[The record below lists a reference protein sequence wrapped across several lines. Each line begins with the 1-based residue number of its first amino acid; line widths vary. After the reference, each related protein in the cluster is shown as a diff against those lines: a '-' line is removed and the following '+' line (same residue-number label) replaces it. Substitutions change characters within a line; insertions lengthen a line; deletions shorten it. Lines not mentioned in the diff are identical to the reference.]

1 MIIFNPD
8 KSKCMSV
15 GKSIF
20 ENEPKWYMNDLEICN
35 VDKLEILGNVDWDWD
50 WPYQRITKC
59 RKYFYSLS
67 PVGILY
73 PGASPGVQSYLFKR
87 ICQPTITYGADCMNI
102 TDKDM
107 GRLDSVQG
115 QLLKQSL
122 GLSKRSHNS
131 ELLHALNIPRITDI
145 VDRNVCS
152 LFNRICNVNSPSR
165 NICMF
170 YLSQYV
176 LYGKLTQGTLL
187 HRVVRSSQS
196 PLDLAFSSTVNLRNN
211 DTLHDGHIDSI
222 KMLLYHENFMK
233 PYSDEHLLVHL
244 LTTPML

>member
-1 MIIFNPD
+1 M
-8 KSKCMSV
+8 
-15 GKSIF
+15 
-20 ENEPKWYMNDLEICN
+20 
-35 VDKLEILGNVDWDWD
+35 
-50 WPYQRITKC
+50 
-59 RKYFYSLS
+59 
-67 PVGILY
+67 
-73 PGASPGVQSYLFKR
+73 KR
-87 ICQPTITYGADCMNI
+87 
-102 TDKDM
+102 
-107 GRLDSVQG
+107 
-115 QLLKQSL
+115 SL
-122 GLSKRSHNS
+122 GLSKRSHNT

-211 DTLHDGHIDSI
+211 DSI
-222 KMLLYHENFMK
+222 KMLLYHEN
-233 PYSDEHLLVHL
+233 
-244 LTTPML
+244 